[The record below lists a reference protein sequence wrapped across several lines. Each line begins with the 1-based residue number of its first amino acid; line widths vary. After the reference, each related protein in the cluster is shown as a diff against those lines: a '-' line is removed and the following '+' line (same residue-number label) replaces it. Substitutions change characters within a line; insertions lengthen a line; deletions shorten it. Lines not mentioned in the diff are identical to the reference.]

1 MGPNPFWARS
11 PAARVR
17 PSPLK
22 MKRDDFFVTI
32 PNMKQPIRLLLLGA
46 LLLLP
51 SFVFCGEPLML
62 INPGRETFLNFP
74 SATVGNDKTVTV
86 FLPEPAVPL
95 RGRYPVVY
103 LLGPGPQDA
112 PAARQRL
119 EASARKAILVAV
131 DFEEQEL
138 ADTDKIAAFFSRELV
153 PYIDVNYPT
162 VDEPSARAVAVA
174 GAAGARAAAALL
186 AKKNVFARALI
197 LNGGMDPVSLA
208 GADPDLRVLLAGG
221 RAQIAVWQQ
230 TLQEM
235 GKTYGPGF
243 ITVPGEE
250 ENLLAALDLDYL
262 LAPSAELAV
271 KKLKAQALPAKISLE
286 AEEEAVLSVRARL
299 ANGREYA
306 YIPLS
311 PRFSPPYLDWD
322 AATGRLEPI
331 PGAVPGKVKISG
343 TVDKTKFSTKI
354 RLKK

>member
-1 MGPNPFWARS
+1 M
-11 PAARVR
+11 
-17 PSPLK
+17 
-22 MKRDDFFVTI
+22 
-32 PNMKQPIRLLLLGA
+32 
-46 LLLLP
+46 LLP

-74 SATVGNDKTVTV
+74 SATVGNEKTVTV

-95 RGRYPVVY
+95 RGKYPVVY
-103 LLGPGPQDA
+103 LLGPGPKDA
-112 PAARQRL
+112 AAARQRL
-119 EASARKAILVAV
+119 EAAARKAILVAV

-162 VDEPSARAVAVA
+162 VDEPSARAVAA
-174 GAAGARAAAALL
+174 SGAAGARAAAALL

-197 LNGGMDPVSLA
+197 LNGGTEPVSLA
-208 GADPDLRVLLAGG
+208 GADPDLRVLLAGE
-221 RAQIAVWQQ
+221 RAQMAVWQQ

-235 GKTYGPGF
+235 GKIYGPGF
-243 ITVPGEE
+243 VTVPGAG

-262 LAPSAELAV
+262 LAPAAELAV
-271 KKLKAQALPAKISLE
+271 KKLKAQVLPAKISLE
-286 AEEEAVLSVRARL
+286 AGEGAVLSVRGRL
-299 ANGREYA
+299 ENGREYE

-311 PRFSPPYLDWD
+311 PRLSPPYLKWD

-331 PGAVPGKVKISG
+331 SGAAPGKIKISG
-343 TVDKTKFSTKI
+343 AVDKKKFSTKI